1 MTREFLFFPLFISCV
16 AHPNDGFDAS
26 CFLKFGLENVG
37 WNVGLFKVAEL
48 F

>member
-1 MTREFLFFPLFISCV
+1 MTMEFLTLLGMCISCV

-37 WNVGLFKVAEL
+37 LFKVVEL